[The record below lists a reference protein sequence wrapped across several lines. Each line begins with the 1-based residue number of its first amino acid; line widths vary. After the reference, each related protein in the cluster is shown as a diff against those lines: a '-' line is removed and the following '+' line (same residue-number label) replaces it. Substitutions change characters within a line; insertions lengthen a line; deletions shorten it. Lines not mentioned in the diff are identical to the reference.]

1 MPAISSGLLIYRM
14 KKGQLEVLLVHPG
27 GPFWSKKDLGT
38 WSIPK
43 GEVEEDEGLLEGAIR
58 EVREETGILVE
69 GNFLALTP
77 VRQKAGK
84 IIHAWAVNAEVDT
97 GNITSNSFELEWPPR
112 SGTRKTFPEID
123 KASWFGIGE
132 ALKKINPGQS
142 PLLHELMSILK

>member
-1 MPAISSGLLIYRM
+1 M

-27 GPFWSKKDLGT
+27 GPFWSKKDLGA